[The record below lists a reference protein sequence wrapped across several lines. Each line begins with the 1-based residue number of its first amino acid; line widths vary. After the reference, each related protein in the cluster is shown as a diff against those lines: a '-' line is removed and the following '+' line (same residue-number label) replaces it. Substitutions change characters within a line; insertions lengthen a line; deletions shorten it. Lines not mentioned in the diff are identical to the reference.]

1 MMSIR
6 VSVAGFILTMTVWQQ
21 PVAQTLENC
30 PDPLFYCVAPAD
42 VEGPP
47 TPSPQPYPLSTE
59 VFPKDGA
66 VVAPD
71 GFAVIEG
78 GKVSPV
84 EGYVVFNEP
93 MQRFLDENRMQIN
106 PNATYRI
113 SPDSL
118 IEPNIQGDF
127 LIMKGGAL
135 TQ

>member
-6 VSVAGFILTMTVWQQ
+6 VSVAAIILSMAVGQQ

-30 PDPLFYCVAPAD
+30 PDPLFHCVPTS

-47 TPSPQPYPLSTE
+47 TPPPPPYPLFTQ
-59 VFPKDGA
+59 VFPKDDA
-66 VVAPD
+66 VVTPD

-78 GKVSPV
+78 GKVTPM
-84 EGYVVFNEP
+84 EGYVVFSEP

-106 PNATYRI
+106 PNGTYRI
-113 SPDSL
+113 SPSSV

-127 LIMKGGAL
+127 IIMKGGAL